1 MLFPMLTT
9 WTSEQLMQDIARS
22 LELRAQEERASRA
35 VFEQLDGLIG
45 LEPVK
50 EQIRAFAN
58 LMKVQKAR
66 AEAGLPLT
74 DLSYHRE
81 NHLVFAGNPGTV
93 ARIVGQ
99 MFKQLGVLEKGHLVE
114 TDRAGLVGQY
124 IGQTAPL
131 VEQVVKEAMDGLLFI
146 DEAYTLTPED
156 STRDFGQEAI
166 ATLLCMME
174 NHRDRLAVI
183 VAGYPHEMQRFINS
197 NPGLS
202 SRFKPFVNFPDYS
215 ADELFDIFVKI
226 CKDQKN
232 LLTPEAEEKLV
243 LKIDKILNER
253 EQGFGN
259 GRAMRNLYE
268 ECLARQANRLAR
280 RTSKLSAKDLIIL
293 NSEDIPDIQGNG

>member
-1 MLFPMLTT
+1 MLAVQGCRP
-9 WTSEQLMQDIARS
+9 QPG
-22 LELRAQEERASRA
+22 RA
-35 VFEQLDGLIG
+35 V
-45 LEPVK
+45 
-50 EQIRAFAN
+50 
-58 LMKVQKAR
+58 QK
-66 AEAGLPLT
+66 P
-74 DLSYHRE
+74 
-81 NHLVFAGNPGTV
+81 
-93 ARIVGQ
+93 
-99 MFKQLGVLEKGHLVE
+99 
-114 TDRAGLVGQY
+114 
-124 IGQTAPL
+124 
-131 VEQVVKEAMDGLLFI
+131 
-146 DEAYTLTPED
+146 LTPED

-166 ATLLCMME
+166 ATLLRMME
-174 NHRDRLAVI
+174 NHRDRLVVI

-202 SRFKPFVNFPDYS
+202 SRFKTFVNFPDYNADELFDN

>member
-1 MLFPMLTT
+1 MAAVPVGQPSALTHPAPPNRYLST
-9 WTSEQLMQDIARS
+9 CWMVQRLTSRRLARS
-22 LELRAQEERASRA
+22 RWLTPFDRSARMYSRCRSFRLGRRPGNRPLA
-35 VFEQLDGLIG
+35 
-45 LEPVK
+45 
-50 EQIRAFAN
+50 RAFACPATERS
-58 LMKVQKAR
+58 LIELRHHSLKASTIVSWS
-66 AEAGLPLT
+66 LP
-74 DLSYHRE
+74 
-81 NHLVFAGNPGTV
+81 V
-93 ARIVGQ
+93 AVAVSKSSDRDRNSTPARCRPSTRIVGQ

-166 ATLLCMME
+166 ATLLRMMK
-174 NHRDRLAVI
+174 NHRDRLVVI

-226 CKDQKN
+226 CKDQKH

-268 ECLARQANRLAR
+268 PVN
-280 RTSKLSAKDLIIL
+280 KI
-293 NSEDIPDIQGNG
+293 

>member
-1 MLFPMLTT
+1 MLAVQGCRP
-9 WTSEQLMQDIARS
+9 QPG
-22 LELRAQEERASRA
+22 RA
-35 VFEQLDGLIG
+35 V
-45 LEPVK
+45 
-50 EQIRAFAN
+50 
-58 LMKVQKAR
+58 QK
-66 AEAGLPLT
+66 P
-74 DLSYHRE
+74 
-81 NHLVFAGNPGTV
+81 
-93 ARIVGQ
+93 
-99 MFKQLGVLEKGHLVE
+99 
-114 TDRAGLVGQY
+114 
-124 IGQTAPL
+124 
-131 VEQVVKEAMDGLLFI
+131 
-146 DEAYTLTPED
+146 LTPED

-166 ATLLCMME
+166 ATLLRMME
-174 NHRDRLAVI
+174 NHRDRLVVI

-202 SRFKPFVNFPDYS
+202 SRFKTFVNFPDYN
-215 ADELFDIFVKI
+215 ADELFEIFVKI